1 MTVSEQAR
9 TRAILALALVLMIVI
24 MTAGCATFHAPASP
38 EESLAL
44 NYASIE
50 SLAQSTANSLRVGTI
65 DAKKARNI
73 SEVLEQ
79 AYQVNKMAE
88 AALEAGQIADSQTYL
103 QTTSQILTQVEV
115 LLQ

>member
-1 MTVSEQAR
+1 MRQPNLYRSALLLFLTWAIAACATVS
-9 TRAILALALVLMIVI
+9 VP
-24 MTAGCATFHAPASP
+24 ATP

-44 NYASIE
+44 NYQTIE
-50 SLAQSTANSLRVGTI
+50 SLARSTANSLRLGSI
-65 DAKKARNI
+65 DAKKARNV

-88 AALEAGQIADSQTYL
+88 AALEAGQIADGQTYL